1 MPPGIFTAADLLD
14 GDALADTPDDNPNIT
29 TEDQNHQA
37 VTRFAERPV
46 FPLAPHGLSV
56 YGIALCLPRPQI
68 HKALAT

>member
-46 FPLAPHGLSV
+46 FPLAPHDRNV
-56 YGIALCLPRPQI
+56 
-68 HKALAT
+68 